1 MRGENETQ
9 LQIGMARRKI
19 WMAWWMGVQMEMKIV
34 SDMGHLRLTGMTFLL
49 LVKQGRI
56 WK

>member
-1 MRGENETQ
+1 
-9 LQIGMARRKI
+9 
-19 WMAWWMGVQMEMKIV
+19 MGVQMEMKIV

-49 LVKQGRI
+49 VVKQGRI

>member
-1 MRGENETQ
+1 
-9 LQIGMARRKI
+9 
-19 WMAWWMGVQMEMKIV
+19 MEMKIM

-49 LVKQGRI
+49 VVKQGRI